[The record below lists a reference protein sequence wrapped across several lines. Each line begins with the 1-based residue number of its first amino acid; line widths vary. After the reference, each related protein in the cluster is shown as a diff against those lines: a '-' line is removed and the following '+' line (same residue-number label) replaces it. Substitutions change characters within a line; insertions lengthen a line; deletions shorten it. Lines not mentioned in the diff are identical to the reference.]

1 MDRKTL
7 TIAEVEAALR
17 ASGGVCAFAAEALG
31 RPPEEVRRRV
41 RRSRRLQRALAE
53 IAADNLEIA
62 EAGLLAAIREGKLGA
77 ITYYLRTRGEPES
90 DKEGEA
96 MMGISSDHSGAGGLS
111 DGDGGP
117 PEWGQAGR
125 AARPT
130 RKGRSGSRA
139 GLSASA
145 AEGAG
150 QGAAQSFDL
159 ERLSD
164 DELKLLDELL
174 SAAAIGGGAETKTSP
189 EPRARGRRKRRG

>member
-7 TIAEVEAALR
+7 TLAEVEAALR

-41 RRSRRLQRALAE
+41 RRSKRLQRALAE

-77 ITYYLRTRGEPES
+77 ITYYLKTRGEPES
-90 DKEGEA
+90 DKDSEA
-96 MMGISSDHSGAGGLS
+96 LLGRASDHSGMGGLS
-111 DGDGGP
+111 DAPG
-117 PEWGQAGR
+117 

-130 RKGRSGSRA
+130 RKGRGGSRA

-145 AEGAG
+145 PEGAG
-150 QGAAQSFDL
+150 WGAAQSFDL

-174 SAAAIGGGAETKTSP
+174 SAAAAGGGAETKTAS
-189 EPRARGRRKRRG
+189 EPRARGRRQRRG